1 MVRRALT
8 EREYRMIQGIFKIQ
22 SPPTKP
28 LNMIWKFGMLA
39 LLNHLFHFIA
49 SIDDTTQVTN

>member
-22 SPPTKP
+22 SPP
-28 LNMIWKFGMLA
+28 NMIWKFGMLA